1 MEESLA
7 EIGREVAGVS
17 AAGRRKPVASAGQED
32 GDEAY
37 KDTQAGASSNGSRW
51 SD

>member
-32 GDEAY
+32 GDEA
-37 KDTQAGASSNGSRW
+37 
-51 SD
+51 